1 MSVNFTQH
9 ALTRMLERGISREE
23 VLATLAQPLMV
34 VLAQGDRKEARGW
47 IERSSRRM
55 LLRVIYQDDIVLTV
69 ITVLATSKF
78 EKYGVTE

>member
-1 MSVNFTQH
+1 MAVNFTQH

-34 VLAQGDRKEARGW
+34 VLAQGDRKEARCW

-55 LLRVIYQDDIVLTV
+55 LLLVI
-69 ITVLATSKF
+69 
-78 EKYGVTE
+78 